1 MSCPPTGDSRIV
13 EYSRPVRL
21 RTGLFL
27 KKPEIGDVPGP
38 CSGREVPVHLHVTI
52 ETPSDPEPIRALNCL
67 NLLYWSMEVAGKAV
81 NQNICTA
88 RLFIFTLQ
96 GVGILRR
103 AIASR

>member
-1 MSCPPTGDSRIV
+1 M
-13 EYSRPVRL
+13 

-27 KKPEIGDVPGP
+27 WNPAIDDAPRH
-38 CSGREVPVHLHVTI
+38 CTGREVPVHLHVTI

-67 NLLYWSMEVAGKAV
+67 NLLSRSVEVAGKAV
-81 NQNICTA
+81 NQNICTPW
-88 RLFIFTLQ
+88 LFIFNLQ